1 MTIIIK
7 TKKKKSVG
15 KNMEKLESSYI
26 AGGTA
31 KWYSHFGTVW
41 QLFRMSDIKSPYE
54 LATLLRYT
62 LKRNEN
68 TCSHTQKPV
77 FKCSAITHDGS
88 KEDTVQTSI
97 S

>member
-1 MTIIIK
+1 M
-7 TKKKKSVG
+7 VQPLW
-15 KNMEKLESSYI
+15 N
-26 AGGTA
+26 
-31 KWYSHFGTVW
+31 TVW
-41 QLFRMSDIKSPYE
+41 QLFRISDIKSPYE

-88 KEDTVQTSI
+88 KEDTVHTSI